1 MEGEIKLLDIYKV
14 LNLLGEP
21 TRLRIVN
28 VIHRGALNVT
38 EIKDSVQISQAN
50 CSKHLKVM
58 YDHGILKRHKI
69 NKTVYYYV
77 NPNYRNQCKVL
88 QPILTAFSGHEDS
101 INDLERVTQIVH
113 EDPFVR
119 EKTILDGAE

>member
-1 MEGEIKLLDIYKV
+1 MLDIYKV

-50 CSKHLKVM
+50 CSKHLRVM
-58 YDHGILKRHKI
+58 YDHGILKRHKV
-69 NKTVYYYV
+69 NKTVYYYI
-77 NPNYRNQCKVL
+77 NPNYRNKCKVL
-88 QPILTAFSGHEDS
+88 QPILTAFSGHKDS
-101 INDLERVTQIVH
+101 IEDLERVTQIVKQ
-113 EDPFVR
+113 DPLTR
-119 EKTILDGAE
+119 EKELLGNAE